1 MHPSIKD
8 DYLLGALVVLLVVVI
23 IVAVRRHDKNEGGSF
38 TPSRFTV
45 IPPPASGWDNAR
57 GGQIHGGTVPGWG
70 EDYTRPP
77 F

>member
-1 MHPSIKD
+1 MHFTLEE
-8 DYLLGALVVLLVVVI
+8 DYLLGALVVLLIVVI
-23 IVAVRRHDKNEGGSF
+23 VVAVRRRDHKKKGS
-38 TPSRFTV
+38 FTV
-45 IPPPASGWDNAR
+45 IPPPRAGWDNAR